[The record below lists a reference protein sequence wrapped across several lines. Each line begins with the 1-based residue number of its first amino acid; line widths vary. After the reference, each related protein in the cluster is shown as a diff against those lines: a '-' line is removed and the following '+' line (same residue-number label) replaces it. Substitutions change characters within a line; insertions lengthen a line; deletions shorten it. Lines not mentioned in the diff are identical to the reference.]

1 MTTTI
6 VWILVASIFAPTGL
20 AVLCAWGFRKWQDRH
35 GRTLP
40 IAGKR
45 IYGAGE
51 QLRKRIDDH
60 TDNMLMGLTTL
71 FFIGPY
77 TVAAWSLKRIN
88 RAMPEVDLGDWIL
101 FAGFVAV
108 AAWSTW
114 TLIRNG
120 NARRRGLAGL
130 KAEMYTAQELN
141 RLIGENCVVLHD
153 IPGEG
158 FNLDHVVIGP
168 TAVYVVETKSVRKP
182 RNTGK
187 DDYYKVRQEGDVLLF
202 PDFQGSA
209 PIYQARRYAQWLA
222 RYLNEATNQPIP
234 VLATVS
240 LPGWFVEGPISNDPT
255 AVRVFSPAGR
265 GAKFMC
271 ESRGRPLDKATTGLI
286 TQALLLR
293 YPVVE

>member
-1 MTTTI
+1 MTT
-6 VWILVASIFAPTGL
+6 WILIASVFVPTGF
-20 AVLCAWGFRKWQDRH
+20 AVACVWGFRKWQDRH

-40 IAGKR
+40 TAGKR

-51 QLRKRIDDH
+51 QLRKRIEDESDK
-60 TDNMLMGLTTL
+60 MFMGLTIL

-77 TVAAWSLKRIN
+77 FVAAWALKRVN
-88 RAMPEVDLGDWIL
+88 WAMPKFDFGDLIL
-101 FAGFVAV
+101 VAGLMAI
-108 AAWSTW
+108 AAWSIW
-114 TLIRNG
+114 TIVCNG
-120 NARRRGLAGL
+120 NARRKGLAGL

-187 DDYYKVRQEGDVLLF
+187 DDHYKAQQEGDVLIF
-202 PDFQGSA
+202 PDFRGSA

-222 RYLNEATNQPIP
+222 RYLGEATSQTIP
-234 VLATVS
+234 VMATVS
-240 LPGWFVEGPISNDPT
+240 LPGWFVEGPISSDPN

-265 GAKFMC
+265 GAKFMG
-271 ESRGRPLDKATTGLI
+271 ESRGRPLGAATTGLI

-293 YPVVE
+293 YPIAE

>member
-6 VWILVASIFAPTGL
+6 VWILIASVFVPTGL
-20 AVLCAWGFRKWQDRH
+20 AVLCAWGFRKWQDRQ

-45 IYGAGE
+45 IHGAGE

-60 TDNMLMGLTTL
+60 TDKMLMGLTTL

-77 TVAAWSLKRIN
+77 IVAAWALKRIN
-88 RAMPEVDLGDWIL
+88 WPASEVDLGDWIL
-101 FAGFVAV
+101 FAGFVAI

-120 NARRRGLAGL
+120 NARRKGLAGL

-141 RLIGENCVVLHD
+141 RLIGDNCVVLHD

-168 TAVYVVETKSVRKP
+168 SAVYVVETKSVRKP

-187 DDYYKVRQEGDVLLF
+187 DDHYKVRQEGDVLHF
-202 PDFQGSA
+202 PDFKSKA
-209 PIYQARRYAQWLA
+209 PINQARRYAQWLG
-222 RYLNEATNQPIP
+222 RYLKEATSQAIP
-234 VLATVS
+234 VQATVS
-240 LPGWFVEGPISNDPT
+240 LPGWFVDGPISSDPA
-255 AVRVFSPAGR
+255 AVRAFSPAGR
-265 GAKFMC
+265 GANFMS
-271 ESRGRPLDKATTGLI
+271 ELRGRPLGAATTGLI

-293 YPVVE
+293 YPIAE